1 MKATILNGSNKDD
14 KVLADIHSVIVG
26 ELSSKGWDVK
36 SFLLHEMKIA
46 YCLGCFECWVKTPGE
61 CRYNDDGREIA
72 RQFIQND
79 LVVFLTPV
87 TFGGYSAE
95 LKKALDRIICL
106 ISPFFMKINGEV
118 HHRKRYDKYPRLLGL
133 GVMPGEDKQS
143 EQIFTTLVGRNS
155 INIHSPAHKGAVI
168 MKNQGADTIRQQ
180 IKTYISWFGVA
191 Q

>member
-14 KVLADIHSVIVG
+14 KVLADIHSIIVN
-26 ELSSKGWDVK
+26 ELSSNNWEVE
-36 SFLLHEMKIA
+36 SFILHEMKIA

-79 LVVFLTPV
+79 LIVFLTPV

-106 ISPFFMKINGEV
+106 VSPFFMKINGEV
-118 HHRKRYDKYPRLLGL
+118 HHRKRYDKYPSLLGL
-133 GVMPGEDKQS
+133 GVLPREDKQS
-143 EQIFTTLVGRNS
+143 EQIFTSLINRNS

-168 MKNQGADTIRQQ
+168 ISNQGADTIRQEIQ
-180 IKTYISWFGVA
+180 SCFSQLGVS
-191 Q
+191 